1 MPCASWSGVPTMKQP
16 PPEVAAV
23 PPRASSC
30 SSRATLA
37 PAVLASSAAATP
49 AAPPPMIAISVSTR
63 CSVMDAPWAF
73 LSLRVPPLRLSRR
86 SPPGQTRAGY
96 TLATQPSRAV
106 NVGAPGRGD
115 KRMEFH
121 VTEEQRRLQER
132 SRCLAADFA
141 LRAAQHDREAS
152 HPLENYEA
160 LRQAGFYALNV
171 PAELG
176 GAGMGLLGYS
186 LAAEELAQ
194 GCPSTALSFNMHLSI
209 VGPLM
214 ESPVIPRTTKE
225 RLAAMVVQQRKLIAG
240 NFSEPT
246 TSGLVGTPVPRAR
259 ARRVD
264 GGYRISGRKAFAS
277 MLEAAD
283 YCAVMAYPDD
293 ATAPTAAM
301 ILLVPRDAAGR
312 RVDEVWDTLGMRAT
326 RSDSMVLD
334 ECWVSDDALLVRS
347 DDIVPFRR
355 QGANWFWASY
365 TAVYLGIAVAAYKA
379 IIETVHGRTPPG
391 FTQSL
396 AYHPD
401 VRRHVAEMSVDLE
414 AARLLTYHSA
424 WLSDTHGPTPA
435 TLAAFYRAKYFVG
448 EAVTRITRT
457 AMTLGGAH
465 ALFKTSPLERLFR
478 DGAVAPVQF
487 PPRDFCLASLGML
500 ELDLDPRDVLPP
512 LKSDRSDTGPIIR

>member
-1 MPCASWSGVPTMKQP
+1 
-16 PPEVAAV
+16 
-23 PPRASSC
+23 
-30 SSRATLA
+30 
-37 PAVLASSAAATP
+37 
-49 AAPPPMIAISVSTR
+49 
-63 CSVMDAPWAF
+63 
-73 LSLRVPPLRLSRR
+73 
-86 SPPGQTRAGY
+86 
-96 TLATQPSRAV
+96 
-106 NVGAPGRGD
+106 
-115 KRMEFH
+115 MEFH
-121 VTEEQRRLQER
+121 ITEEQRDLQQR
-132 SRCLAADFA
+132 ARCLADDFA
-141 LRAAQHDREAS
+141 ERAAQHDREAS
-152 HPLENYEA
+152 HPLENYAA
-160 LRQAGFYALNV
+160 LRDAGFYALNIPV
-171 PAELG
+171 ELG
-176 GAGMGLLGYS
+176 GGGVGLLGYS

-194 GCPSTALSFNMHLSI
+194 GCASTALAFNMHLSI

-214 ESPVIPRTTKE
+214 ESPLVSAATKE
-225 RLAAMVVQQRKLIAG
+225 RLARMVVQERKLIAG

-246 TSGLVGTPVPRAR
+246 TSGLVGTPVPLTR
-259 ARRVD
+259 ARRAD

-283 YCAVMAYPDD
+283 YCAVMARPEE
-293 ATAPTAAM
+293 ATTPTAAM
-301 ILLVPRDAAGR
+301 VLLVPRQASGR

-334 ECWVSDDALLVRS
+334 ECWVSDDAVLVQA

-365 TAVYLGIAVAAYKA
+365 TPVYLGIAIAAYRA
-379 IIETVHGRTPPG
+379 IIATVRGRTPPG

-401 VRRHVAEMSVDLE
+401 VRRQVAEMSVDLE
-414 AARLLTYHSA
+414 AARLLTYHAA
-424 WLSDTHGPTPA
+424 WLSDTEGPTRA
-435 TLAAFYRAKYFVG
+435 TLSAFYRAKYFVG

-512 LKSDRSDTGPIIR
+512 LKTTREDAGPTIR